1 MTFLACQNSNLIM
14 LKSDVIVFILTLE
27 DKLLQF
33 LFGDDEWIL
42 TRYTHVR
49 LMMLEKKVMI
59 IAQCYIFLFV
69 SSLNQII
76 FVNA

>member
-1 MTFLACQNSNLIM
+1 M

-27 DKLLQF
+27 HKLLQF

-42 TRYTHVR
+42 TRYTHVG
-49 LMMLEKKVMI
+49 LMILEKKVMI